1 MKASVI
7 IFPGTNRE
15 RDVADVLESVSGR
28 APQLVWHSESEVPA
42 SDLIVLPGG
51 FTYGDYLRCGAI
63 AARSPIMR
71 DVIAKAKAGTP
82 VLGICN
88 GFQILC
94 ESGLLPGVLMRNASL
109 KFVCKD
115 VWLRVEQPDTIFT
128 SRFARG
134 EVMPAIAAHAE
145 GNYFADPDT
154 LDRLEGEGRIV
165 FRYAD
170 RHGNV
175 TPEANPNGSQRNIA
189 GICDERRRV
198 LGLMPHPEN
207 ASDPLLGPTGGRK
220 LFESLAESLV
230 GTA

>member
-115 VWLRVEQPDTIFT
+115 AWLRVEQPDTIFT

>member
-7 IFPGTNRE
+7 IFPATNRE

-115 VWLRVEQPDTIFT
+115 AWLRVEQPDTIFT

-145 GNYFADPDT
+145 GNYFTDPDT

>member
-15 RDVADVLESVSGR
+15 RDVADVLETVSGR
-28 APQLVWHSESEVPA
+28 APRMVWHGDSEVPA

-51 FTYGDYLRCGAI
+51 FSYGDYLRCGAM
-63 AARSPIMR
+63 AAHSPIMR
-71 DVIAKAKAGTP
+71 DVISKAETGTP

-94 ESGLLPGVLMRNASL
+94 EAGLLPGVLMHNASL
-109 KFVCKD
+109 RFVCRD
-115 VWLRVEQPDTIFT
+115 VWLKVEQPDTIFT
-128 SRFARG
+128 SRFAKG
-134 EVMPAIAAHAE
+134 ELMRAIAAHAE
-145 GNYFADPDT
+145 GNYFADPEI
-154 LDRLEGEGRIV
+154 LDRLEGEGRVV

-170 RHGNV
+170 RHGKV
-175 TPEANPNGSQRNIA
+175 TAESSPNGAQRNIA

-207 ASDPLLGPTGGRK
+207 TADPLLGSTDGLK
-220 LFESLAESLV
+220 LFESIVENLV
-230 GTA
+230 A